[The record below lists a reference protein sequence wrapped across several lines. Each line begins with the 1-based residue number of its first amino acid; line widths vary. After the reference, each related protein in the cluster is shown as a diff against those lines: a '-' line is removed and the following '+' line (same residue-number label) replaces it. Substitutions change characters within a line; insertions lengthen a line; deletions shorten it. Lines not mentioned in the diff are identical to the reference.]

1 MLAIPVGVH
10 SSKYEKVVQV
20 VVQSAA
26 DIDAQAVSHAV
37 AVVAVVVSRALE
49 EHSFSSSSSS
59 SSGSEPSPPPPP
71 VTRQSP
77 TDQEKLHD

>member
-49 EHSFSSSSSS
+49 EHSSSSSSS